1 MKKSYRFCTI
11 FLPVFALAA
20 CTNDDLQDNPLANG
34 PVPLNVTADI
44 SAVATRVQDNNGS
57 ASFTTGDIMHVVA
70 GNQDQ
75 YDYSLQAD
83 NTWDAGDNPYYFQN
97 TTPVDFRAWYAPD
110 GAIELSADNAIP
122 IDTKQQTITNN
133 WNKWDILATPN
144 VTAGVSS
151 PSINFTGDKA
161 FRHVMCQVAFTFIAG
176 TDAGIP
182 DIKGLSVYTLKDVIT
197 DATFDQRSCTL
208 TRGSTTGDITGR
220 AQNPG
225 STIPVTMY
233 TTTPFIVVPQEP
245 ASSRSL
251 EVKYNYNTY
260 KANLTI
266 PTGGWKPNH
275 SYIYTIIIRNTGL
288 EISNASIAGW
298 IIVNNYNDNAY
309 LQ

>member
-1 MKKSYRFCTI
+1 MKKNYRFCTI
-11 FLPVFALAA
+11 FLSVIALAA
-20 CTNDDLQDNPLANG
+20 CTNDDLQENPPVDG
-34 PVPLNVTADI
+34 PIPLNVTADI

-57 ASFTTGDIMHVVA
+57 ASFTVSDKIHVVA
-70 GNQDQ
+70 ENQGQ
-75 YDYSLQAD
+75 YDYFLQSD
-83 NTWDAGDNPYYFQN
+83 NTWKAWSDPYYFQN
-97 TTPVDFRAWYAPD
+97 TAPVDFRAWYAPN

-133 WNKWDILATPN
+133 WNKWDILATPK
-144 VTAGVSS
+144 VTASVSS

-161 FRHVMCQVAFTFIAG
+161 FQHVMCQVAFTFQAG
-176 TDAGIP
+176 LDAGIP
-182 DIKGLSVYTLKDVIT
+182 YLASLSDYTLKDVIT
-197 DATFDQRSCTL
+197 DATFNQRSCTL
-208 TRGSTTGDITGR
+208 TPGSTTGDITGS

-225 STIPVTMY
+225 NTITY

-251 EVKYNYNTY
+251 EVKYNTNTY

-275 SYIYTIIIRNTGL
+275 SYIYTITIRNTGL

-298 IIVNNYNDNAY
+298 TIVNNYNDNAY

>member
-11 FLPVFALAA
+11 FLPVIALAA
-20 CTNDDLQDNPLANG
+20 CTNDDLQDNPPANG

-44 SAVATRVQDNNGS
+44 SAVATRTSIDGEGS
-57 ASFTTGDIMHVVA
+57 ASFTTGDIIRVVDN
-70 GNQDQ
+70 NQVR

-97 TTPVDFRAWYAPD
+97 TAPVDFRAWYAPD
-110 GAIELSADNAIP
+110 GAIELSVDNVIP
-122 IDTKQQTITNN
+122 INTKQQTIDGSNN
-133 WNKWDILATPN
+133 WNKWDILATPE

-176 TDAGIP
+176 VDAGIP
-182 DIKGLSVYTLKDVIT
+182 NLASLSDYTIKEVIT
-197 DATFDQRSCTL
+197 DATFNQRSCTL
-208 TRGSTTGDITGR
+208 TSGSTTGDITGS

-225 STIPVTMY
+225 YTLTY

-251 EVKYNYNTY
+251 EVKYNTNTY
-260 KANLTI
+260 KTNLTI
-266 PTGGWKPNH
+266 PTGGWKAGH
-275 SYIYTIIIRNTGL
+275 SYIYTITIRNTGL

>member
-1 MKKSYRFCTI
+1 MKKNYRFCTI
-11 FLPVFALAA
+11 FLPVIALAA
-20 CTNDDLQDNPLANG
+20 CTNDDLQDNPPADG
-34 PVPLNVTADI
+34 PVPLNITADI
-44 SAVATRVQDNNGS
+44 SAVATRVNDNNGS
-57 ASFTTGDIMHVVA
+57 ASFTVSDKIHVVA
-70 GNQDQ
+70 ENQGQ
-75 YDYSLQAD
+75 YDYFLQSD
-83 NTWDAGDNPYYFQN
+83 NTWKAWSDPYYFQN
-97 TTPVDFRAWYAPD
+97 TTPVNFRAWYAPD

-133 WNKWDILATPN
+133 WNKWDILATPE
-144 VTAGVSS
+144 VTAGVSN

-161 FRHVMCQVAFTFIAG
+161 FQHVMCQVAFTFIAG

-197 DATFDQRSCTL
+197 DAKFDQRSCTL
-208 TRGSTTGDITGR
+208 IPGSTTGDITGS

-225 STIPVTMY
+225 STSVTSY
-233 TTTPFIVVPQEP
+233 TTIPFIVVPQEP
-245 ASSRSL
+245 AGSRSL

-260 KANLTI
+260 KTNLTI
-266 PTGGWKPNH
+266 PPGGWKPGH
-275 SYIYTIIIRNTGL
+275 SYIYTITIRNTGL